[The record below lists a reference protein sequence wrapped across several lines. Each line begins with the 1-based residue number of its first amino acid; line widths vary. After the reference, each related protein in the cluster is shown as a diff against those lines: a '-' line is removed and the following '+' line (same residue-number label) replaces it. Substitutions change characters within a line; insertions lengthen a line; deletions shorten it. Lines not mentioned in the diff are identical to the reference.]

1 VPTKQGD
8 VALLDVPVAQELLRD
23 RVPARLAYVWPDG
36 TPRVVPINFH
46 WNGARHVLG
55 TGRDF
60 PKIKALRQNP
70 KVAVTIDTETY
81 PHKVLLIR
89 STAAVE
95 PMDRVPEEYAAAAY
109 RMLGD
114 EGGRAWLDQ
123 IEAIDF
129 TAWARAAIT
138 PEWVGILDF
147 ERRFPNGLERAVE
160 AARRRGAGR
169 PAGQ

>member
-1 VPTKQGD
+1 MPTKQGD
-8 VALLDVPVAQELLRD
+8 VALLDDPVAQELLRA
-23 RVPARLAYVWPDG
+23 RIPARLAYVWPDG

-46 WNGARHVLG
+46 WTGAQLVLG

-70 KVAVTIDTETY
+70 QVAVTIDTEAY

-89 STAAVE
+89 GTATVE

-109 RMLGD
+109 RMMGD
-114 EGGRAWLDQ
+114 DGGRAWLDQ
-123 IEAIDF
+123 ITAINF
-129 TAWARAAIT
+129 TDWARVAIT
-138 PEWVGILDF
+138 PEWVGIQDF

-160 AARRRGAGR
+160 AAQRQAADGA
-169 PAGQ
+169 AG